1 MKIDTN
7 MTHLKVYK
15 EVPMSY
21 YKNII
26 HYYNQLFPLDQNKLD
41 FVNTS
46 QATQKILDIGCAT
59 GSLCHALYH
68 LGHEV
73 VGIDIDKKIID
84 QARGLGDN
92 GPTFHA
98 LEMLNLEQHF
108 ETNSFDQ
115 ILCFDNTIAHLPNEI
130 AVGQFLKAMSK
141 VLKDDGVFKC
151 EVVNYDL
158 VLAKGMLE
166 LPVIEIDGL
175 ILKRHQ
181 CLEQQCMECYTELV
195 HNGEVEINC
204 VPLFPV
210 RYEQLEFLLIEAGFS
225 KIKLFSD
232 FKRNLPEGEQ
242 IYNIIEAW
250 K

>member
-1 MKIDTN
+1 
-7 MTHLKVYK
+7 
-15 EVPMSY
+15 MSY

-26 HYYNQLFPLDQNKLD
+26 HFYDQLFPLDQNKLD

-46 QATQKILDIGCAT
+46 PTKQKILDIGCAT
-59 GSLCHALYH
+59 GALCHALYH

-84 QARGLGDN
+84 QARGLNDD

-98 LEMLNLEQHF
+98 LDMLNLEEHF
-108 ETNSFDQ
+108 ETAAFDQ
-115 ILCFDNTIAHLPNEI
+115 ILCFDNTLAHLPNEM
-130 AVGQFLKAMSK
+130 AVRQFFKTMSK

-158 VLAKGMLE
+158 VLATGMLE
-166 LPVIEIDGL
+166 LPVIKVDDL

-195 HNGEVEINC
+195 HNGEVEKNC
-204 VPLFPV
+204 IPLFPI
-210 RYEQLEFLLIEAGFS
+210 RYEQLEVLLNEVGFT
-225 KIKLFSD
+225 KIKLYRD
-232 FKRNLPEGEQ
+232 FMRNTPEGDH
-242 IYNIIEAW
+242 IYNILEAW